1 MWNNRCEL
9 LDEDR
14 SSAPDDFA
22 NKWGYSYFDMDNE
35 FVKQVRDMN
44 SIFKN

>member
-14 SSAPDDFA
+14 SSAPDDFISEDE
-22 NKWGYSYFDMDNE
+22 YIYFDMDNE
-35 FVKQVRDMN
+35 FVNRVRD
-44 SIFKN
+44 S